1 MLYLRKHK
9 HVVHEDRF
17 EMFKWDRKHSVRP
30 LLLIGRFGN
39 GVGGGQFD
47 VLPKILLKF

>member
-17 EMFKWDRKHSVRP
+17 ERFIWGRKHTVQP
-30 LLLIGRFGN
+30 LLLIGKFGN

-47 VLPKILLKF
+47 VLLNILPKF